1 MSLVL
6 LGVSWDSLKAGA
18 WDHPEVPSCTC
29 LLAGALAG
37 LLARTPLHAS
47 SGWSGLP
54 CNIEAGLQ
62 GQASWERMRQIE
74 TISLLITLPLKA
86 CSLTSPASVLEKE

>member
-1 MSLVL
+1 MSLFL

-18 WDHPEVPSCTC
+18 WDHLEAPSCTC

-37 LLARTPLHAS
+37 LLAGTPPHAS

-54 CNIEAGLQ
+54 CNMVAGLQ
-62 GQASWERMRQIE
+62 GQASCERMRQME
-74 TISLLITLPLKA
+74 TISLLITLPLKS
-86 CSLTSPASVLEKE
+86 CSLTSTASVLEKE